1 MELDNTPCRDA
12 AFPDSTYAMAG
23 KSYYHFFKFLISL
36 FLFLAAGLQLNNAA
50 TQQVY
55 T

>member
-1 MELDNTPCRDA
+1 MELDNTPRGDA

-23 KSYYHFFKFLISL
+23 KSYYHIFKSLISL
-36 FLFLAAGLQLNNAA
+36 FFLLAAGLQFNNAA

-55 T
+55 N